1 MSPRPYQLG
10 QRQASVDATRRKVL
24 DAARSLLADPA
35 GQPAFSVDAVAK
47 KADVARATVYYQ
59 FDSKAGLLEALF
71 NSLAANG
78 QLSDLAGAFTNPD
91 PVEGLRR
98 FVACFGRFWGSDRMV
113 LRRIRAIAAL
123 DPEVGPLIAARDERR
138 RQGLQVL
145 ARRLAGGVGSDGAGG
160 DREARGAD
168 GGAREAAGAIVD
180 IIHTLT
186 SFETFDALAG
196 ADQEPEDVIP
206 IVTDLVLRVAI
217 GRTPPSA

>member
-1 MSPRPYQLG
+1 M
-10 QRQASVDATRRKVL
+10 DATRRKVL
-24 DAARSLLADPA
+24 DAARALLADPA

-78 QLSDLAGAFTNPD
+78 QLSDLASAFTNPD

-98 FVACFGRFWGSDRMV
+98 FVACFGRFWASDRMV

-145 ARRLAGGVGSDGAGG
+145 ARRLAGDGTGG
-160 DREARGAD
+160 DREGSGAD
-168 GGAREAAGAIVD
+168 GSEREATDTIID

-196 ADQEPEDVIP
+196 PDQEPDDVIP
-206 IVTDLVLRVAI
+206 IVTDLVLRVALR
-217 GRTPPSA
+217 GAPPSA